1 MKKLI
6 LIASVIAVFLVSL
19 PGCGTVLITAPPES
33 NIRLLA
39 ELEPATSK
47 VTVKNWYVVWGLV
60 PLTNNNTSDIIA
72 KHALKN
78 VRVKTYFGFMDVVV
92 NYVLGGLSIYTNT
105 VDIEGNLSK

>member
-1 MKKLI
+1 VKKLI
-6 LIASVIAVFLVSL
+6 LLASVVAVFLVSM

-47 VTVKNWYVVWGLV
+47 VTMKNWYVLWGIV
-60 PLTNNNTSDIIA
+60 PLTNNNTSDVIA
-72 KHALKN
+72 RHALKN
-78 VRVKTYFGFMDVVV
+78 VRVKTYFSFVDALI